1 MRLAF
6 AVALVITLGST
17 EIERAQ
23 QMARSREAER
33 AQFHRKYLFDLP
45 GDTVTQIEVI
55 TEFRR
60 LVMMTEDHLRL
71 GDQMF
76 SRGVR
81 AAEAAL
87 APTRGMLTLKAKL
100 RFHPLNTYADLPA
113 VRLALGP
120 PATSNTATTG
130 APLEVLDTK
139 VTGEHSPPFK
149 TRDGHTVSILTG
161 AVLQTDIPAS
171 RAAQTTRAVG
181 VVLEGRELVR
191 TPIDFGG
198 LD

>member
-60 LVMMTEDHLRL
+60 LVMITEDRLRL

-100 RFHPLNTYADLPA
+100 RFHPLNTYADVPA

-120 PATSNTATTG
+120 PATSNTATAG
-130 APLEVLDTK
+130 ALLEVLDTK
-139 VTGEHSPPFK
+139 VTGEHAPPFK

-161 AVLQTDIPAS
+161 AVVQTDIPAS
-171 RAAQTTRAVG
+171 RAGQTTRAVG

-191 TPIDFGG
+191 TPIDFAG

>member
-33 AQFHRKYLFDLP
+33 AQFHRRYLFDLP
-45 GDTVTQIEVI
+45 GDTVTQLEVI

-60 LVMMTEDHLRL
+60 LVMITEDHLRL

-81 AAEAAL
+81 AAEGAL

-100 RFHPLNTYADLPA
+100 RFHPLNTYADVPA

-120 PATSNTATTG
+120 PATSNAATAG

-139 VTGEHSPPFK
+139 ATGEHSSPFK
-149 TRDGHTVSILTG
+149 TRDGHTVRILIG
-161 AVLQTDIPAS
+161 AVLQADIPTS
-171 RAAQTTRAVG
+171 SVGQTTRAVG
-181 VVLEGRELVR
+181 VVLDGRELVQM
-191 TPIDFGG
+191 PIDFAG